1 MKDFTRR
8 HVGMKIAAPKY
19 IQRYFPEHAHKWQDS
34 LDFVDT
40 AGNITSWYDC
50 NKFFESIP
58 CSESK
63 YSCKHG
69 ETRSKFPYP
78 WLGVSLSRQKG
89 LCETFLDGEPEATW
103 GRLKNLAWRHCC
115 Q

>member
-78 WLGVSLSRQKG
+78 WLGVSLSRHFG
-89 LCETFLDGEPEATW
+89 
-103 GRLKNLAWRHCC
+103 WRGMEISKEMSDSDVSTVFSYRED
-115 Q
+115 